1 MMPEIENKVV
11 VHFRDARIVKG
22 LTYNFK
28 PNREIFHV
36 TEAHDEKKIIEVR
49 MSLLKAIFFVKA
61 LESNK
66 DHRSPEDFSMESF
79 ENLPRLKVKIS
90 FSDGEVMC
98 GPPDGYTPHMKDFF
112 ILPADKETNNE
123 RAFVIRE
130 STVEIETF
138 S

>member
-11 VHFRDARIVKG
+11 VHFRDGRIVKG

-36 TEAHDEKKIIEVR
+36 TEAHDEKKIIEVC
-49 MSLLKAIFFVKA
+49 MSLLEAIFSVKA

-90 FSDGEVMC
+90 FSDGEVMY
-98 GPPDGYTPHMKDFF
+98 GSPDGYTPHMKGFF
-112 ILPADKETNNE
+112 ILPADKESNNE

>member
-1 MMPEIENKVV
+1 MPEIENKVV
-11 VHFRDARIVKG
+11 VHFRDGRIVKG

-66 DHRSPEDFSMESF
+66 DHRSPGDFSIESL
-79 ENLPRLKVKIS
+79 NSVTASKVKIT
-90 FSDGEVMC
+90 FSNGEVMY
-98 GPPDGYTPHMKDFF
+98 GKIHGYTRHMKGFF
-112 ILPADKETNNE
+112 VLPADEESNNE

-130 STVEIETF
+130 STVAVETF